1 MECVTKLK
9 SLEMDCIAGYD
20 KTSIFDDTSLK
31 TTLKYIKLEKLNM
44 KSLDMK
50 IFDFAFSNLTQL
62 YLGELQLD
70 KIQLKQFT
78 ENLDKSCKVKVLVL
92 SYISVEEIPPELLA
106 RVVTKVSFVN
116 LLK

>member
-50 IFDFAFSNLTQL
+50 IFDFAFSNITQL
-62 YLGELQLD
+62 HLSDLELD
-70 KIQLKQFT
+70 KAQLRHLA
-78 ENLDKSCKVKVLVL
+78 ENLVKSGK
-92 SYISVEEIPPELLA
+92 
-106 RVVTKVSFVN
+106 
-116 LLK
+116 LKTHSL